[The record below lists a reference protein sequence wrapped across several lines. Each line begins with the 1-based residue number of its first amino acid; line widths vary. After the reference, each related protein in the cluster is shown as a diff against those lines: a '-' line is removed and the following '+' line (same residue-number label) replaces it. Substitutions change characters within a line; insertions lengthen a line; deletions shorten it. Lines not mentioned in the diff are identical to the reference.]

1 MKEFIIILALSI
13 LFVLLAFAGLAIKSF
28 FNKTPSLRGCSGD
41 KGSCG
46 CTSTQTEPNASSHIY
61 TNTCATS

>member
-1 MKEFIIILALSI
+1 MNEFIILLALSI

-28 FNKTPSLRGCSGD
+28 FNKTPSLRGCGGSGN

-46 CTSTQTEPNASSHIY
+46 CSSAQTQCSTEVN
-61 TNTCATS
+61 

>member
-28 FNKTPSLRGCSGD
+28 FNKTPSLGGCGGNKGDCGCSSA
-41 KGSCG
+41 KTAC
-46 CTSTQTEPNASSHIY
+46 STEVN
-61 TNTCATS
+61 